1 MEKSKQDANSVLRS
15 KERLTKIKKELE
27 IDGKRLSL
35 ELDGLAPQ
43 ANGSVVVRLEDTVV
57 LATAVMSKEVRGEI
71 DYLPLLVDYEEKFY
85 AAGKIKGSR
94 WVKREGRPTDEAIL
108 TSRLIDRSI
117 RPFFDERIRNDIQ
130 IIPTVLSVDGENDPD
145 IISII
150 ASSLALSISDIPFD
164 GPIAAVRVGKI
175 GKDFIIN
182 PSYKER
188 EEGDLDLVI
197 AGNGEKIVM
206 LEGGAKEVRE
216 ELVIS
221 ALEFGLEYVEK
232 IVNFEKELQNLIKP
246 EKSKEVILEEE
257 VESRVVEKVEK
268 HVKDKLGETL
278 FVRPKRNRA
287 EELRELKN
295 EVSEQLAKE
304 LDVSAGDVE
313 RAFDQIVGKRMREAV
328 LREEKRVDGRKL
340 DEVRSISIRVGLLPR
355 THGSALFS
363 RGETQ
368 ALTIVTLGSPGK
380 AQLLDSMEVEGEKR
394 FIHYYN
400 FPPFCSGEVSPL
412 RWSSRREI
420 GHGALAERALAPVI
434 PSEDEFPYTILIVS
448 EILSSNGSTSMAAA
462 CGSSL
467 ALMDAGVPIK
477 RPVAGISIG
486 LIAENDKNYK
496 LLTDIAGLED
506 HDGDMDFKVAG
517 TKKGITILQMDVK
530 VHGINLEIVKEALEK
545 GKRVRE
551 EILEKME
558 KAISTPRA
566 KVSPYAPK
574 ILQVKIAQDKI
585 GEVIGPGGKIIN
597 EIIDETGAE
606 IDIKEDGRV
615 FISSQDEKQVEKA
628 KKWIQDLT
636 REVKPGEIFQ
646 GKVTRITN
654 FGAFVEVLPGKEGLV
669 HISQL
674 SDRRIERV
682 EDVVKIG
689 DVIPV
694 VVADIDQ
701 YGRINLSCERASGDH
716 NINSRDKSFRE
727 RRKF

>member
-1 MEKSKQDANSVLRS
+1 MEKSKQDTNPVLRS
-15 KERLTKIKKELE
+15 KEKPTKVKKELE
-27 IDGKRLSL
+27 IGGKKLSL

-43 ANGSVVVRLEDTVV
+43 ANGSVMVRLEDTVV
-57 LATAVMSKEVRGEI
+57 LATAVISKEVRGEI
-71 DYLPLLVDYEEKFY
+71 DYLPLLVDYEEKLY

-175 GKDFIIN
+175 GEDFIIN

-188 EEGDLDLVI
+188 EEGVLNLVI

-206 LEGGAKEVRE
+206 LEGGAKEVPE

-221 ALEFGLEYVEK
+221 ALEFGLKYVEK
-232 IVNFEKELQNLIKP
+232 IVKFEKELQNLIKP
-246 EKSKEVILEEE
+246 EKSKEVILEKEA
-257 VESRVVEKVEK
+257 ESRVVEKVEK
-268 HVKDKLGETL
+268 HVKDKLDETL
-278 FVRPKRNRA
+278 FVRSKKDRA
-287 EELRELKN
+287 ERLEGLKN
-295 EVSEQLAKE
+295 EVSEQLAEE
-304 LDVSAGDVE
+304 LKVSVDDIGKV
-313 RAFDQIVGKRMREAV
+313 FDQIVGKRIREAI

-340 DEVRSISIRVGLLPR
+340 DEIRPIPIKVGLLPR
-355 THGSALFS
+355 THGSALFT

-368 ALTIVTLGSPGK
+368 ALAVVTLGSPGK
-380 AQLLDSMEVEGEKR
+380 AQLLDTMEVEGEKR

-420 GHGALAERALAPVI
+420 GHGALAERALVPVI

-467 ALMDAGVPIK
+467 ALMDAGVSIK

-496 LLTDIAGLED
+496 LLTDIAGFED

-530 VHGINLEIVKEALEK
+530 VHGINLEIVRKALEE

-558 KAISTPRA
+558 KTISTPRA
-566 KVSPYAPK
+566 NVSPYAPK
-574 ILQVKIAQDKI
+574 ILQIKIAQDKI

-597 EIIDETGAE
+597 EIISETGAE
-606 IDIKEDGRV
+606 IDIKDDGRV
-615 FISSQDEKQVEKA
+615 FISSQDEKQVKKA

-636 REVKPGEIFQ
+636 REVKQGETFQ

-654 FGAFVEVLPGKEGLV
+654 FGAFVEILPGKEGLV

-689 DVIPV
+689 DTIPV
-694 VVADIDQ
+694 IVIEIDQ
-701 YGRINLSCERASGDH
+701 YGRINLACERASGNHKID
-716 NINSRDKSFRE
+716 S
-727 RRKF
+727 

>member
-1 MEKSKQDANSVLRS
+1 MEKSKDANSVLRD
-15 KERLTKIKKELE
+15 KEGLAKIKKELE
-27 IDGKRLSL
+27 INGKKLSI
-35 ELDGLAPQ
+35 ELDKLAFQ
-43 ANGSVVVRLEDTVV
+43 ADGSVVVRLGDTVI
-57 LATAVMSKEVRGEI
+57 LATAVMSEEVREGI
-71 DYLPLLVDYEEKFY
+71 DYLPLLVDYEEKLY

-117 RPFFDERIRNDIQ
+117 RPFFDEKIRNDIQ

-145 IISII
+145 IVSII
-150 ASSLALSISDIPFD
+150 ASSVALSISDIPFD

-206 LEGGAKEVRE
+206 LEGGAKEIRE
-216 ELVIS
+216 ELIIS
-221 ALEFGLEYVEK
+221 ALEFGLKYIEK
-232 IVNFEKELQNLIKP
+232 IIELERDFQSLIKP
-246 EKSKEVILEEE
+246 KKLKEVVLEEE
-257 VESRVVEKVEK
+257 VESSVVEKVK
-268 HVKDKLGETL
+268 KYVKDKLDKTL
-278 FVRPKRNRA
+278 FVRMKRERT
-287 EELRELKN
+287 EKLKELKD
-295 EVSEQLAKE
+295 EVSKQLAKE
-304 LDVSAGDVE
+304 SKLSIDDIGKV
-313 RAFDQIVGKRMREAV
+313 FDQIVGKRIREAI
-328 LREEKRVDGRKL
+328 LKEEKRVDGRSL
-340 DEVRSISIRVGLLPR
+340 DEIRPISIRVGLLPR

-380 AQLLDSMEVEGEKR
+380 AQLLDTMEVEGEKR

-400 FPPFCSGEVSPL
+400 FPPFCSGEVKPL
-412 RWSSRREI
+412 RWPSRREI

-448 EILSSNGSTSMAAA
+448 EILSSNGSTSMAAT

-486 LIAENDKNYK
+486 LIAKNDEDYK
-496 LLTDIAGLED
+496 LLTDIAGFED

-517 TKKGITILQMDVK
+517 TEKGVTILQMDVK
-530 VHGINLEIVKEALEK
+530 VHGINLEIIRKALER

-558 KAISTPRA
+558 KVISTPRTN
-566 KVSPYAPK
+566 VSPYAPK

-597 EIIDETGAE
+597 EIINETGAD
-606 IDIKEDGRV
+606 IDIKDDGRV

-654 FGAFVEVLPGKEGLV
+654 FGAFVEILPGKEGLV

-694 VVADIDQ
+694 MVADIDQ
-701 YGRINLSCERASGDH
+701 YGRINLSCERASGNH
-716 NINSRDKSFRE
+716 KINSRDKSFRE